1 MEYQILRT
9 FGLKRGQNK
18 HPIYKNTFLFFLLS
32 VSACCKKNCNALEG
46 VYRTSLSSYF
56 FLSGPFKVLLS
67 SPAGLEE
74 VMDYADFKE
83 ELSLLSLDDELT
95 LEDEPDEQDLH
106 ELVSGNITVN
116 GSRLIILPSG

>member
-1 MEYQILRT
+1 M
-9 FGLKRGQNK
+9 
-18 HPIYKNTFLFFLLS
+18 
-32 VSACCKKNCNALEG
+32 
-46 VYRTSLSSYF
+46 
-56 FLSGPFKVLLS
+56 LS

-74 VMDYADFKE
+74 VIDYADFKE

>member
-1 MEYQILRT
+1 MVKINIPYTRT
-9 FGLKRGQNK
+9 
-18 HPIYKNTFLFFLLS
+18 HLFSSSFPFQP
-32 VSACCKKNCNALEG
+32 AAKKNCNALEG

>member
-1 MEYQILRT
+1 MVKINIAYTRTHLFSSSFPFQPAAKKTAMLLRVFT
-9 FGLKRGQNK
+9 VL
-18 HPIYKNTFLFFLLS
+18 LFHLI
-32 VSACCKKNCNALEG
+32 
-46 VYRTSLSSYF
+46 F

-116 GSRLIILPSG
+116 GSGLIILPSG

>member
-1 MEYQILRT
+1 MLQ
-9 FGLKRGQNK
+9 
-18 HPIYKNTFLFFLLS
+18 
-32 VSACCKKNCNALEG
+32 KKNCNVLEG
-46 VYRTSLSSYF
+46 VYRTSLSFNF

-74 VMDYADFKE
+74 VIDYADFKE

-116 GSRLIILPSG
+116 DSRLIILPSG

>member
-1 MEYQILRT
+1 MFLRVFT
-9 FGLKRGQNK
+9 
-18 HPIYKNTFLFFLLS
+18 LLL
-32 VSACCKKNCNALEG
+32 VHLI
-46 VYRTSLSSYF
+46 F

-116 GSRLIILPSG
+116 GSGLIILPSG

>member
-1 MEYQILRT
+1 M
-9 FGLKRGQNK
+9 
-18 HPIYKNTFLFFLLS
+18 
-32 VSACCKKNCNALEG
+32 
-46 VYRTSLSSYF
+46 
-56 FLSGPFKVLLS
+56 LS

-95 LEDEPDEQDLH
+95 LEDEPDEQDLQ

>member
-1 MEYQILRT
+1 M
-9 FGLKRGQNK
+9 
-18 HPIYKNTFLFFLLS
+18 YKNTSLFFLLS
-32 VSACCKKNCNALEG
+32 VSACCKKNTAMFLR
-46 VYRTSLSSYF
+46 VFTVLLFHF

-74 VMDYADFKE
+74 VIDYADFKE